1 MMKILS
7 SERIIKLENERIIGD
22 LMEELVVSERK
33 KVVIQH
39 AKFGDLDTLDVRTWI
54 DTPKYK
60 GFTRKGINI
69 PVEKGEELAQKIL
82 KVIKEPPVIRTDADK
97 EE

>member
-1 MMKILS
+1 
-7 SERIIKLENERIIGD
+7 
-22 LMEELVVSERK
+22 MEELIISERK

-39 AKFGDLDTLDVRTWI
+39 TKFGDMDTLDIRTWV
-54 DTPKYK
+54 DTPSYK
-60 GFTRKGINI
+60 GFTRKGVNI

-82 KVIKEPPVIRTDADK
+82 KVIKEPPVIRTDVGK